1 MTLNQLEKSQ
11 KALIISINTNNVPL
25 KLIEMGCLPG
35 NIVEVLQIAPLSDP
49 IYIKVNDSFLSIRK
63 DLAKEIEQGKEGS
76 VGRFY
81 GFIACRGSIS
91 ISSSSS
97 ECVCIAR
104 MTNTHTC
111 RINKQKTNP
120 SLTCMNICEV
130 TNKSFIFTSRE
141 ISQEITL
148 NFLV

>member
-63 DLAKEIEQGKEGS
+63 DLAKEIEVEL
-76 VGRFY
+76 
-81 GFIACRGSIS
+81 I
-91 ISSSSS
+91 
-97 ECVCIAR
+97 
-104 MTNTHTC
+104 
-111 RINKQKTNP
+111 
-120 SLTCMNICEV
+120 
-130 TNKSFIFTSRE
+130 
-141 ISQEITL
+141 
-148 NFLV
+148 